1 MRARLNDPR
10 HRGGPAPLPADDVEV
25 GSPAGKGLARIAGRS
40 KACRSGKSG
49 LQLVGAVP
57 CGSRVCLSLSNLR
70 LYFKMHSE
78 GEFCEEAE
86 YIEARAE
93 HF

>member
-1 MRARLNDPR
+1 M
-10 HRGGPAPLPADDVEV
+10 
-25 GSPAGKGLARIAGRS
+25 
-40 KACRSGKSG
+40 
-49 LQLVGAVP
+49 QLVGAVP